1 MTLDFVSSL
10 KLFKCQLSAMLID
23 DIIVSSRSIVLNWLD
38 NLELFVIYANH
49 DTIII
54 NNIMP
59 IDSTHDDRLVG
70 CTTSSIDTIT
80 ARSGCGSGSP
90 IDGRTT
96 WNCSVLV
103 DTIMCEASSLSSAS
117 SSSSVVA
124 SEVEMK
130 PLSTMKP
137 SPLSSLSTNI
147 VLFSITLLGHLLSIS
162 QQLLLYSDNTSI
174 DDTHH
179 HYQHSGDDIEYATT
193 ATAGEGDHIL
203 HKVIS
208 IVYHALE
215 HPDARV
221 REQISV
227 IIRILYSSRSFDL
240 NLNNPN
246 TELLIL
252 SNLNNPNTEFLSNLN
267 NPNTTEFLS
276 NLHDY
281 IVAHIQSH
289 WCRSVIMRETSLG
302 DESEIAMDD
311 TTGNDD
317 SGDDHHYYHHL
328 SQQSNLLVIFT
339 CIVIHPPVF
348 ASIYPTSSIHNLSVS
363 SHSCLST
370 PLSSLS
376 PSLSSIGWHYL
387 ESYLK
392 ALYSL
397 LLGLLPIEHCMPYL
411 LYHTIDMPRD
421 MSSSM
426 LSHALPMGG
435 EHRSMMMMMMMMS
448 RLTTIAEHDSNH
460 NKDNIAI
467 HNSSN
472 DDDDDDEIIV
482 ASNINTLQLRSS
494 ELLIY
499 CTSLHVNRHVREG
512 MLSALYHYHPSS
524 SSSLSSYS
532 YTYSSSSSS

>member
-1 MTLDFVSSL
+1 MTVDFVSSL
-10 KLFKCQLSAMLID
+10 KLLKCQLYAMLID
-23 DIIVSSRSIVLNWLD
+23 DIIVSSRSIVLNWLN
-38 NLELFVIYANH
+38 NLELYVIYANH
-49 DTIII
+49 DIIFI
-54 NNIMP
+54 NNIIP
-59 IDSTHDDRLVG
+59 IDSAHDDRLVG
-70 CTTSSIDTIT
+70 YTPSSIDTIT
-80 ARSGCGSGSP
+80 VKSGCGGISA

-103 DTIMCEASSLSSAS
+103 DTIMCEASSF
-117 SSSSVVA
+117 A

-130 PLSTMKP
+130 PSSTMKP
-137 SPLSSLSTNI
+137 SLLSSLSTNI
-147 VLFSITLLGHLLSIS
+147 VLFSINLLGHLLSIS
-162 QQLLLYSDNTSI
+162 QQLLLHSDNTSI

-179 HYQHSGDDIEYATT
+179 QYQHSGDDIEYATT
-193 ATAGEGDHIL
+193 AAAGEGGDQLL

-227 IIRILYSSRSFDL
+227 IIRILYSSRSFNL

-246 TELLIL
+246 TELLFL
-252 SNLNNPNTEFLSNLN
+252 SNLNSPNTEFLSNLN

-289 WCRSVIMRETSLG
+289 WCRSVSMRETSLG

-311 TTGNDD
+311 TTGDDD
-317 SGDDHHYYHHL
+317 SDDDHHHYHHL
-328 SQQSNLLVIFT
+328 CQQSNLVIFIT
-339 CIVIHPPVF
+339 IVIHPPIF
-348 ASIYPTSSIHNLSVS
+348 AFIYPTSSIHNLSMS
-363 SHSCLST
+363 SDSCLST
-370 PLSSLS
+370 PLSSPS

-426 LSHALPMGG
+426 LSHALP
-435 EHRSMMMMMMMMS
+435 EYSSMMMMMMMLS
-448 RLTTIAEHDSNH
+448 RLTTTAEHDSNQ
-460 NKDNIAI
+460 NKDNKAI
-467 HNSSN
+467 NTN
-472 DDDDDDEIIV
+472 NNDDDDDEIIV
-482 ASNINTLQLRSS
+482 ASNSNTLQLRSS

-512 MLSALYHYHPSS
+512 MLSALYHYHP
-524 SSSLSSYS
+524 
-532 YTYSSSSSS
+532 

>member
-54 NNIMP
+54 MP

-70 CTTSSIDTIT
+70 CTTSSIDAIT

-90 IDGRTT
+90 IDGRTI

-117 SSSSVVA
+117 STSSSSSVVA

-130 PLSTMKP
+130 PSSTMKP
-137 SPLSSLSTNI
+137 SLLSSLSTNI

-179 HYQHSGDDIEYATT
+179 QYQHSGDDIEYATT

-252 SNLNNPNTEFLSNLN
+252 SNLNNPNTEFLSNLD

-289 WCRSVIMRETSLG
+289 WCRIVIMRETSLG

-317 SGDDHHYYHHL
+317 SGDDHYYHHL
-328 SQQSNLLVIFT
+328 CQQSDLLVIFIS
-339 CIVIHPPVF
+339 IVIHLPVFASIHPPVFASIHPPVFASIHPPVF
-348 ASIYPTSSIHNLSVS
+348 ASIYP
-363 SHSCLST
+363 
-370 PLSSLS
+370 
-376 PSLSSIGWHYL
+376 
-387 ESYLK
+387 
-392 ALYSL
+392 
-397 LLGLLPIEHCMPYL
+397 
-411 LYHTIDMPRD
+411 
-421 MSSSM
+421 
-426 LSHALPMGG
+426 
-435 EHRSMMMMMMMMS
+435 
-448 RLTTIAEHDSNH
+448 
-460 NKDNIAI
+460 
-467 HNSSN
+467 
-472 DDDDDDEIIV
+472 
-482 ASNINTLQLRSS
+482 
-494 ELLIY
+494 
-499 CTSLHVNRHVREG
+499 
-512 MLSALYHYHPSS
+512 
-524 SSSLSSYS
+524 
-532 YTYSSSSSS
+532 